1 MFRHYLFWAQ
11 AGGGETI
18 PPWLTGLTGYPFLL
32 TVWWLDRKRME
43 KAEAKIDSLMERLLE
58 MPQLLERSTRH
69 LASK

>member
-11 AGGGETI
+11 AGGGEAI
-18 PPWLTGLTGYPFLL
+18 PPWVTTLSGYPFLL

-43 KAEAKIDSLMERLLE
+43 KAETKIDSLMERLLE
-58 MPQLLERSTRH
+58 MPKLLEQSTRN

>member
-1 MFRHYLFWAQ
+1 VFRHYLFWAQ
-11 AGGGETI
+11 TGGGDFI

-43 KAEAKIDSLMERLLE
+43 KAEAKIDALMERLLE
-58 MPQLLERSTRH
+58 MPQLLERSTRN